1 MTKGITTT
9 VKSIINTM
17 MMHLQ
22 REESI
27 LPPPMPVDQVHA
39 DEKMRENM
47 SEQQID
53 DMVKDSFPASDPP
66 STH

>member
-1 MTKGITTT
+1 MTKGITAT

-27 LPPPMPVDQVHA
+27 LPPPYA
-39 DEKMRENM
+39 C
-47 SEQQID
+47 
-53 DMVKDSFPASDPP
+53 
-66 STH
+66 